1 MVLTSSFDYDL
12 PAQAIAQRPAPTRDA
27 ARLLVV
33 NGGGDI
39 AHAVVAD
46 LPTLLAPGDLLVVNT
61 TRVIPARLRLR
72 KPTGGSAEVL
82 LVAPLRDSDGR
93 PDVHSRDW
101 QALVRPSRR
110 LPPGVRLVP
119 QAAIEPTSVAHDFVV
134 EVGEVVDGGLRLVR
148 LHGSADPWDMLG
160 AVGEVP
166 LPPYITAAESG
177 NTDRYQTVFADAPS
191 SVAAPTAGLHLTD
204 EVLARLSASGV
215 NRAVV
220 ELDIGP
226 GTFTPVTATNIE
238 DHVMHAERYRVPDE
252 TVEAIESTRE
262 RGGAVVA
269 IGTTVVRSLESWA
282 ATGQQRGDTSLFITP
297 AYPFAVVDRL
307 FTNFHQPRSTLLV
320 LLEAFMG
327 PQWRDVYAT
336 ALDSG
341 YRFLSFGDAMLVNRA
356 APEVAS

>member
-1 MVLTSSFDYDL
+1 MLTSSFDYDL
-12 PAQAIAQRPAPTRDA
+12 PAQAIAQRPAPARDA